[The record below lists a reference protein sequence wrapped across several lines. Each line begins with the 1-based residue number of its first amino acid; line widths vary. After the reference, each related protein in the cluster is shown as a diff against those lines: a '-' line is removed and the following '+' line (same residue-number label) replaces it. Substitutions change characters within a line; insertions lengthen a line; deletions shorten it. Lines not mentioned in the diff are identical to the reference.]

1 LGSLGFA
8 LADQFTKQLPCEKH
22 CRGAP
27 DLGGLTSHTGRYGY
41 YLGCDRIGAGVGLAV
56 DHDRGGVGRWRST
69 RFHHINLMV
78 DAYDVVSFKFH
89 RHSPIPE
96 AGDHGGHIGAYI

>member
-1 LGSLGFA
+1 
-8 LADQFTKQLPCEKH
+8 
-22 CRGAP
+22 
-27 DLGGLTSHTGRYGY
+27 
-41 YLGCDRIGAGVGLAV
+41 
-56 DHDRGGVGRWRST
+56 
-69 RFHHINLMV
+69 MV